1 MSALI
6 LMVVVFAGYILMYR
20 LYGRYISKWI
30 FNLDKNRI
38 TPSVELQDGV
48 DYQPTKKEIIFGH
61 HFASIAG
68 TGPIVGPAIAVIWG
82 WVPAILWIFFGSIF
96 IGAVHDFGVLILS
109 MRQQGKSIAD
119 IAGKYINKRIR
130 LLFFVIVFL
139 ELWILIAVFG
149 LVIAIIFKMYPAAVF
164 PVWME
169 IPIAILLG
177 YYINK
182 KGKNIWVWS
191 IYAVVIMYVTVV
203 IGYYLPFEMPDIFGI
218 PSTGV
223 WTIALLIYAFV
234 ASVLP
239 VKTLLQPRDFIN
251 THQLIIAMVLLMA
264 GVLFSALSGELE
276 MAAPAFHPN
285 ISDAPPMWPF
295 LFIVIACGAV
305 SGFHSLVSSGTS
317 SKQVM
322 NEKDSLYVGYGG
334 MLTEGALATLVII
347 AVAAGIGMGLKG
359 ENGEMLTGF
368 SAWSHHYSSWTA
380 AQGLGS
386 KLDAFVQGSANMI
399 DSIGIPPGISIVIMG
414 VFVASFAG
422 TTLDTGTRVQRYVL
436 TELFGEMKIKIFKN
450 RYFATAIAV
459 LSAMAL
465 AFVTGADG
473 KGALKLWPLF
483 GAVNQILASISLLV
497 ITIYLKQKGGWKWL
511 VSGLPAVFMA
521 VNIFWAVII
530 NQRIF
535 ESEGN
540 VLLIVVNAVVL
551 LIALWILVES
561 FIVFLKKSRS
571 HGKSPD

>member
-1 MSALI
+1 
-6 LMVVVFAGYILMYR
+6 MVVVFVGYILMYR
-20 LYGRYISKWI
+20 LYGRYVSKWI
-30 FNLDKNRI
+30 FQLDKDRI
-38 TPSVELQDGV
+38 APSVELQDGI

-68 TGPIVGPAIAVIWG
+68 TGPIVGPAIAIIWG

-109 MRQQGKSIAD
+109 MRQKGKTIAD
-119 IAGKYINKRIR
+119 IAGKQINKRIR
-130 LLFFVIVFL
+130 LLFFIIVFL

-149 LVIAIIFKMYPAAVF
+149 LVIAIIFEMYSAAVF

-169 IPIAILLG
+169 IPIAVILG

-191 IYAVVIMYVTVV
+191 IYAVIIMYVTVI
-203 IGYYLPFEMPDIFGI
+203 IGYYLPFEMSSLFGI
-218 PSTGV
+218 PATGV
-223 WTIALLIYAFV
+223 WTILLLIYAFV

-251 THQLIIAMVLLMA
+251 THQLIIAMLLLMA
-264 GVLFSALSGELE
+264 GIVFSAFAGELNIV
-276 MAAPAFHPN
+276 APEFNPN

-305 SGFHSLVSSGTS
+305 SGFHSLVASGTS
-317 SKQVM
+317 SKQVI
-322 NEKDSLYVGYGG
+322 NEKDALYVGYGG

-368 SAWSHHYSSWTA
+368 NAWSYHYSSWSA

-399 DSIGIPPGISIVIMG
+399 DSIGIPPGISIVVMG

-436 TELFGEMKIKIFKN
+436 TELFGEMNINIFKN
-450 RYFATAIAV
+450 RYFSTAVAV

-465 AFVTGADG
+465 AFATGTDG
-473 KGALKLWPLF
+473 KGALNLWPLF

-497 ITIYLKQKGGWKWL
+497 ITIYLKSKGGWKWL

-530 NQRIF
+530 NQNIF
-535 ESEGN
+535 NDEGN
-540 VLLIVVNAVVL
+540 LILIVVNAIVL
-551 LIALWILVES
+551 IIAVWILVES
-561 FIVFLKKSRS
+561 FIAFFDVKK
-571 HGKSPD
+571 H

>member
-6 LMVVVFAGYILMYR
+6 LMVVVFVGYILMYR
-20 LYGRYISKWI
+20 LYGRYVSKWI
-30 FNLDKNRI
+30 FQLDKDRI
-38 TPSVELQDGV
+38 APSVELQDGI

-68 TGPIVGPAIAVIWG
+68 TGPIVGPAIAIIWG

-109 MRQQGKSIAD
+109 MRQKGKTIAD
-119 IAGKYINKRIR
+119 IAGKQINKRIR
-130 LLFFVIVFL
+130 LLFFIIVFL

-149 LVIAIIFKMYPAAVF
+149 LVIAIIFEMYSAAVF

-169 IPIAILLG
+169 IPIAVILG

-191 IYAVVIMYVTVV
+191 IYAVIIMYVTVI
-203 IGYYLPFEMPDIFGI
+203 IGYYLPFEMSSLFGI
-218 PSTGV
+218 PATGV
-223 WTIALLIYAFV
+223 WTILLLIYAFV

-251 THQLIIAMVLLMA
+251 THQLIIAMLLLMA
-264 GVLFSALSGELE
+264 GIVFSAFAGELNIV
-276 MAAPAFHPN
+276 APAFNPN

-305 SGFHSLVSSGTS
+305 SGFHSLVASGTS
-317 SKQVM
+317 SKQVI
-322 NEKDSLYVGYGG
+322 NEKDALYVGYGG

-368 SAWSHHYSSWTA
+368 NAWSHHYSSWSA

-399 DSIGIPPGISIVIMG
+399 DSIGIPPGISIVVMG

-436 TELFGEMKIKIFKN
+436 TELFGEMNINIFKN
-450 RYFATAIAV
+450 RYFSTAVAV

-465 AFVTGADG
+465 AFATGADG
-473 KGALKLWPLF
+473 KGALNLWPLF

-497 ITIYLKQKGGWKWL
+497 ITIYLKSKGGWKWL

-530 NQRIF
+530 NQNIF
-535 ESEGN
+535 NDEGN
-540 VLLIVVNAVVL
+540 LILIVVNAIVL
-551 LIALWILVES
+551 IIAVWILVES
-561 FIVFLKKSRS
+561 FIAFFDVKK
-571 HGKSPD
+571 H

>member
-6 LMVVVFAGYILMYR
+6 LMVVVFVGYILMYR
-20 LYGRYISKWI
+20 LYGRYVSKWI
-30 FNLDKNRI
+30 FQLDKDRI
-38 TPSVELQDGV
+38 APSVELQDGI

-68 TGPIVGPAIAVIWG
+68 TGPIVGPAIAIIWG

-109 MRQQGKSIAD
+109 MRQKGKTIAD
-119 IAGKYINKRIR
+119 IAGKQINKRIR
-130 LLFFVIVFL
+130 LLFFIIVFL

-149 LVIAIIFKMYPAAVF
+149 LVIAIIFEMYSAAVF

-169 IPIAILLG
+169 IPIAVILG

-191 IYAVVIMYVTVV
+191 IYAVIIMYVTVI
-203 IGYYLPFEMPDIFGI
+203 IGYYLPFEMSSLFGI
-218 PSTGV
+218 PATGV
-223 WTIALLIYAFV
+223 WTILLLIYAFV

-251 THQLIIAMVLLMA
+251 THQLIIAMLLLMA
-264 GVLFSALSGELE
+264 GIVFSAFAGELNIV
-276 MAAPAFHPN
+276 APEFNPN

-305 SGFHSLVSSGTS
+305 SGFHSLVASGTS
-317 SKQVM
+317 SKQVI
-322 NEKDSLYVGYGG
+322 NEKDALYVGYGG

-368 SAWSHHYSSWTA
+368 NAWSYHYSSWSA

-399 DSIGIPPGISIVIMG
+399 DSIGIPPGISIVVMG

-436 TELFGEMKIKIFKN
+436 TELFGEMNINIFKN
-450 RYFATAIAV
+450 RYFSTAVAV

-465 AFVTGADG
+465 AFATGTDG
-473 KGALKLWPLF
+473 KGALNLWPLF

-497 ITIYLKQKGGWKWL
+497 ITIYLKSKGGWKWL

-530 NQRIF
+530 NQNIF
-535 ESEGN
+535 NDEGN
-540 VLLIVVNAVVL
+540 LILIVVNAIVL
-551 LIALWILVES
+551 IIAVWILVES
-561 FIVFLKKSRS
+561 FIAFFDVKK
-571 HGKSPD
+571 H